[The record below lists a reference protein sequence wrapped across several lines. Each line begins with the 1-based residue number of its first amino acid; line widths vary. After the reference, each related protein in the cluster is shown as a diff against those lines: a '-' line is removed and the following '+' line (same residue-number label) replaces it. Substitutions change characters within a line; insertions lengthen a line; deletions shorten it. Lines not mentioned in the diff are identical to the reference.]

1 MEQDALLNKLQ
12 NLKTAIKDSLRKKG
26 MVVPV
31 KTKRGLKLDDYTIE
45 LAQDGYVILNKWGDA
60 VYSKLFYIKTAVL
73 VANALALRR
82 EVKQEWIT
90 SDFKA
95 GTTEFDVKV
104 FDRRFISCTKKQDMF
119 GMGHYSIRLSESRRK
134 HKVYMDQLN
143 NAYLRLLNGVK
154 SLEKTAKYS

>member
-12 NLKTAIKDSLRKKG
+12 SLKTVIKDSLRKKG
-26 MVVPV
+26 IVVPV
-31 KTKRGLKLDDYTIE
+31 KTKRGLKLEDYSIE
-45 LAQDGYVILNKWGDA
+45 LERDGYVVLDKWSN
-60 VYSKLFYIKTAVL
+60 VIYKNLYYIKTAVL

-82 EVKQEWIT
+82 EVRQEWIT

-104 FDRRFISCTKKQDMF
+104 FDRRYTSCTKKQDIF

-134 HKVYMDQLN
+134 HKVHMDELN
-143 NAYLRLLNGVK
+143 SAYLRLLNSVK
-154 SLEKTAKYS
+154 SIEKTAKYS